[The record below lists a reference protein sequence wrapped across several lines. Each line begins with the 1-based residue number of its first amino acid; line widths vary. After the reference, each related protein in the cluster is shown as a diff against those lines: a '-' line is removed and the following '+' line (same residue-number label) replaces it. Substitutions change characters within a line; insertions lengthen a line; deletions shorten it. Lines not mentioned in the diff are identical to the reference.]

1 MSTTSNFTH
10 WQRTE
15 SQFLAA
21 DPQAVYSIVGNL
33 SQTGQWMKSFDG
45 FIVHDDQRGVGTKVD
60 LLPPGK
66 FFGPLHRSTAPSGSI
81 TRRNQDTLMV
91 EFTQPQPAGE
101 MVLRWQVEPHEHGSV
116 LHFTAELN
124 GPGTTAFKFTV
135 ANALC
140 KDFAIAAARLYRI
153 IAPGA
158 HRKRDAHVVIS
169 GGRGFLGRNLVA
181 DLVCRGISVSV
192 LTRNPEN
199 DFPAEQYSWDGVHQ
213 GPWARALSSK
223 NPVHL
228 VNLAGE
234 RVDKRN
240 TPENIAA
247 LTDSRV
253 ASTKTL
259 AEAAASVPRLAT
271 WIQASTT
278 AIFGDAGEEE
288 LTESSPLPSD
298 QRALPEMTGVA
309 SAWEQAFAEAAVN
322 AEQRY
327 LLRTSLVMH
336 PDAPLLGPLNL
347 LVNTGMG
354 GPLGDGKQWFSWIG
368 LEDWLRLIRCLLG
381 FEEPSIPAGL
391 VHAASP
397 KPLRNAEVMAALRS
411 IAGLPGLPTGSVL
424 PKIGA
429 AVMGS
434 NARVALT
441 GRKVTSE
448 VLQQAGFEFQ
458 QLDFASTVSG

>member
-1 MSTTSNFTH
+1 MSTQNKFTH

-21 DPQAVYSIVGNL
+21 DPKAVYSIVGNL
-33 SQTGQWMKSFDG
+33 SQTGEWMKSFDG
-45 FIVHDDQRGVGTKVD
+45 FVVHDDQRGVGTKVD

-66 FFGPLHRSTAPSGSI
+66 LFGALHRNTAPSGSI
-81 TRRNQDTLMV
+81 TRRNQATRMV

-101 MVLRWQVEPHEHGSV
+101 MVLRWQVDEHQQGSL
-116 LHFTAELN
+116 LHFTVELH
-124 GPGTTAFKFTV
+124 GPGTAAFKFTV

-140 KDFAIAAARLYRI
+140 KDFALAAARLYKI
-153 IAPGA
+153 IAPTA
-158 HRKRDAHVVIS
+158 HHKRDAHVVIS

-181 DLVCRGISVSV
+181 DLVCRGISVAV
-192 LTRNPEN
+192 LTRSPET
-199 DFPAEQYSWDGVHQ
+199 DFPAEQFSWDGVHQ
-213 GPWARALSSK
+213 GPWASVLASEH
-223 NPVHL
+223 PVHL
-228 VNLAGE
+228 INLAGE

-253 ASTKTL
+253 TSTQTL
-259 AEAAASVPRLAT
+259 AEAAAGAPQLAT

-278 AIFGDAGEEE
+278 AIFGDAGEAE
-288 LTESSPLPSD
+288 LTESSPIPTD
-298 QRALPEMTGVA
+298 HRALPEMTGVA
-309 SAWEQAFAEAAVN
+309 AAWEQAFTEAEVN
-322 AEQRY
+322 AAQRY

-354 GPLGDGKQWFSWIG
+354 GAMGDGKQWFSWIG
-368 LEDWLRLIRCLLG
+368 LEDWLRLVRCLLG
-381 FEEPSIPAGL
+381 FEEPKIPAGL
-391 VHAASP
+391 VHATSP
-397 KPLRNAEVMAALRS
+397 NPLRNSEVMSALRS

-429 AVMGS
+429 VFMGS

-441 GRKVTSE
+441 GRKVTSQ
-448 VLQQAGFEFQ
+448 VLEQAGFEFHEV
-458 QLDFASTVSG
+458 DFASTVSS